1 MRLPIRARVTAAFAA
16 VSTVLLAAVAL
27 VAYLAMGSALQDEI
41 DSGLRFRAVSALQL
55 PPGRALDRPDPRLQE
70 PSEAFEQVLTRA
82 GRVRRATP
90 GFSTP
95 LLAPADLRA
104 IRRPTFLTRDVPRVA
119 DGARLLAMPIGRD
132 VLVVGVSLSDRTD
145 ALHELALVLL
155 GGGAVAVLIACGAGW
170 VVAGWTLRPIAL
182 ALRRERDF
190 LERAGHELRTPLS
203 ALRAEVDLALK
214 RDRTP
219 AELTA
224 ALRSVGQETD
234 RLARLADDLL
244 VLARADG
251 GRLPLKRD
259 PVQLR
264 EQLESVAGLFA
275 ARAAECGVTLA
286 VDAPATEYRLDPMR
300 LRQALGNLIDNAL
313 RHTPRGG
320 SVTLR
325 AAIEPS
331 GVRIEVRDTGPG
343 FDPAA
348 VAGGP
353 GLGLRIVDAI
363 ARAHGGRM
371 EVTRDGGAVVALV
384 VTQAT

>member
-1 MRLPIRARVTAAFAA
+1 VRLPIRARVTAAFAA

-27 VAYLAMGSALQDEI
+27 IAYLAMGSALQDEI
-41 DSGLRFRAVSALQL
+41 DSGLRFRAVSARQL
-55 PPGRALDRPDPRLQE
+55 PPGRPLDRPDPRLQE

-82 GRVRRATP
+82 GHVRRATP

-95 LLAPADLRA
+95 LLAPAELRA
-104 IRRPTFLTRDVPRVA
+104 IRRPTFLTRAVPRVA

-170 VVAGWTLRPIAL
+170 VVAGWTLRPIAV

-234 RLARLADDLL
+234 RLARLAEDLL
-244 VLARADG
+244 VLARAGD

-264 EQLESVAGLFA
+264 EQLDSIAARFA
-275 ARAAECGVTLA
+275 ARAAESGVTLA
-286 VDAPATEYRLDPMR
+286 VDAPRTEFRLDPMR

-313 RHTPRGG
+313 RNTPRGG
-320 SVTLR
+320 TVTLR
-325 AAIEPS
+325 AVPETS
-331 GVRIEVRDTGPG
+331 GCRIEVRDTGPG
-343 FDPAA
+343 FDLAA

-371 EVTRDGGAVVALV
+371 AVTRDGGAVVAIIL
-384 VTQAT
+384 TRAT